1 MVVTSQLNATVT
13 ENRCLSPG
21 LFLLRV
27 LPDAPIPDFKPGQ
40 YVALGLPCVEKTSVE
55 KASVEIATPPEE
67 GMAEENKEKKI
78 EDISPRTLV
87 KRGTLVKRAYSI
99 ASSPSDKG
107 GLEFY
112 IARVNEGELS
122 PNLTDLNKGDR
133 VFVQKKYVGTF
144 TTCDVPDGKNLVFIA
159 TGTGIAPFM
168 SMLRAP
174 ELLQRFG
181 RVTILHGVRY
191 AQDLAYRDEITEL
204 IESRGYN
211 LRYYAAVS
219 RDAGSEGNIRKG
231 YVQSF
236 LEDELVSLE
245 RAADHV
251 FLCGNPGMIKA
262 VVGLLSLQGFREHTR
277 KSPGNLH
284 LENYW

>member
-27 LPDAPIPDFKPGQ
+27 LPDAPIPDFTPGQ
-40 YVALGLPCVEKTSVE
+40 YVALGLPSI
-55 KASVEIATPPEE
+55 EIATPSED
-67 GMAEENKEKKI
+67 GIAEENKEKKI
-78 EDISPRTLV
+78 GVISPR
-87 KRGTLVKRAYSI
+87 TLVKRAYSI
-99 ASSPSDKG
+99 ASSPSEKG

-122 PNLTDLNKGDR
+122 PNLTVLNKGDR

-159 TGTGIAPFM
+159 TGTGIAPFI

-174 ELLQRFG
+174 GLLQRFG
-181 RVTILHGVRY
+181 RITILHGVRY
-191 AQDLAYRDEITEL
+191 VQDLAYRHEIEEL
-204 IESRGYN
+204 IESGAYD
-211 LRYYAAVS
+211 LQYYAAVS
-219 RDAGSEGNIRKG
+219 RDAGSEGDIRKG

-236 LEDELVSLE
+236 LEDEFVSLE
-245 RAADHV
+245 HAADHV

-262 VVGLLSLQGFREHTR
+262 VVGLLSLKGFKEHSR

>member
-27 LPDAPIPDFKPGQ
+27 LPDAPIPDFTPGQ
-40 YVALGLPCVEKTSVE
+40 YVALGLPRVE
-55 KASVEIATPPEE
+55 KASVELATLREE
-67 GMAEENKEKKI
+67 GIAEENTEKKI
-78 EDISPRTLV
+78 EGISPR
-87 KRGTLVKRAYSI
+87 TLVKRAYSI

-159 TGTGIAPFM
+159 TGTGIAPFI

-174 ELLQRFG
+174 NLLQRFG
-181 RVTILHGVRY
+181 TVTILHGVRY
-191 AQDLAYRDEITEL
+191 TQDLAYRDEITEL

-211 LRYYAAVS
+211 LQYYAAVS

-245 RAADHV
+245 WATDHV

-262 VVGLLSLQGFREHTR
+262 VVDLLSLQGFKEHTR